1 MARVSGIGDSAQH
14 PSQLALV
21 LSGGGARSAYQI
33 GFLRSLARH
42 HPDLQIP
49 ILTGVSAGAITAAFL
64 ASQPQNFQ
72 RKVEALTD
80 RWRGI
85 TADQVFRVGTSSLA
99 SQVLRVSL
107 RLASGGSLP
116 AIEARSLVDTT
127 PLRALLG
134 SFLGTGGQLSAGI
147 DENLRH
153 GALKAVAITASSY
166 TTGQSTTWVQGR
178 EIPHWERAH
187 RRSVPAQLTP
197 EHVLASTALP
207 IFFPAVEV
215 AGHWYGDG
223 GIRLTSPLSPA
234 VHLGADR
241 IIAISTRF
249 ARTRAEAEVPVATGY
264 PPPAQI
270 IGVLLSAIL
279 LDMFDADA
287 LGIERVNRL
296 IACVPPEQRDGL
308 RPVKLLMLRPSRD
321 LGELANDYEADLPKT
336 FRYLTRGLGTRET
349 RSNGLLSMLMFQ
361 TDYLKR
367 LIDLGEQD
375 AEARWSE
382 VAAFMEGGSV

>member
-1 MARVSGIGDSAQH
+1 M
-14 PSQLALV
+14 

-33 GFLRSLARH
+33 GFLRAFARH
-42 HPDLQIP
+42 YPDLRIP

-64 ASQPQNFQ
+64 AARAEGFQ
-72 RKVEALTD
+72 EKVEALAE
-80 RWRGI
+80 RWCAI
-85 TADQVFRVGTSSLA
+85 TADQVFRVGTTSLA
-99 SQVLRVSL
+99 SQVLRVSM
-107 RLASGGSLP
+107 RLASGGGLP

-127 PLRALLG
+127 PLRGLLEDFLG
-134 SFLGTGGQLSAGI
+134 SSAKLADGI
-147 DENLRH
+147 DESLRR
-153 GALKAVAITASSY
+153 GTLRAIAITASSY

-178 EIPHWERAH
+178 EIPRWERAH
-187 RRSVPAQLTP
+187 RKSLAARLTLD
-197 EHVLASTALP
+197 HVLASTALP

-215 AGHWYGDG
+215 EGHWYGDG

-270 IGVLLSAIL
+270 LGVLLSAIL

-296 IACVPPEQRDGL
+296 IESVAPELRAGL
-308 RPVKLLMLRPSRD
+308 RPVKMLMLRPSRD
-321 LGELANDYEADLPKT
+321 LGELANDYEANLPTT

-361 TDYLKR
+361 PDYLKR
-367 LIDLGEQD
+367 LIDLGEED
-375 AEARWSE
+375 AKARWRE
-382 VAAFMEGGSV
+382 VAAFMEGG